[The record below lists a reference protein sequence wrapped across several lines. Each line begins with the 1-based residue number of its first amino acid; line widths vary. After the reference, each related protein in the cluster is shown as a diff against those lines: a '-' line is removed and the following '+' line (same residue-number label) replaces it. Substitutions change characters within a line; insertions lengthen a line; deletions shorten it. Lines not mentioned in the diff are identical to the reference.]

1 MSTRRPLPDERYD
14 KAELWFHNTKHGDL
28 ESLQIYRFTTINRT
42 GSLGSHTSNVRP
54 IETKERELLA
64 IVKNPSDELKQ
75 LAMSQNKISLIRFE
89 FGGNPATI
97 VGLHAKVVYIDDA
110 TGQIKVNYQTP

>member
-1 MSTRRPLPDERYD
+1 
-14 KAELWFHNTKHGDL
+14 
-28 ESLQIYRFTTINRT
+28 
-42 GSLGSHTSNVRP
+42 
-54 IETKERELLA
+54 
-64 IVKNPSDELKQ
+64 
-75 LAMSQNKISLIRFE
+75 MSQNKISLIRFE